1 MSPRPSTHAPRP
13 PWGPLSGP
21 LAGLLLLALGQP
33 AGAQIKTGA
42 PESSPASELPAA
54 AEEHDLATALQ
65 RFDSDLAAARAALA
79 PGASLEIEPFWLSMA
94 GLVERGHRQGRL
106 WLLEHLP
113 LRRLTSAQQRQLTA
127 DLLEGLF
134 AGPELAPAELEQ
146 ALLALCDAVSRLPRT
161 RADAWAL
168 SGLADG
174 QPDPVR
180 AAALLALAEAALGD
194 LSRGEAAALA
204 EADQLLV
211 KLIVAYPK
219 SRSAERGRRRLG
231 DVLIRRYEADRERW
245 WQEWST
251 SVEPPDPA
259 RHPARSWWPRFEGL
273 AQEGVGPARWWL
285 AVHAPRSEADPE
297 EQQRRRERYLAAI
310 LQHHADDDWLLPAIQ
325 ESARLVD
332 DLSFAAVSQL
342 LERLAE
348 SSRNPEVR
356 AWSLFS
362 LAGLLAA
369 QPAERPRALAA
380 YQRLL
385 RELPSH
391 RLAQSVGPR
400 IFALTRLQVGQQP
413 PDIALGAVGGGP
425 ERLSDFRGQPLVVA
439 FWSSEIGGFVPGWE
453 LLEAGLERLA
463 PARFGLLAVNL
474 DSDPAAAQAEVRAA
488 GLRGQHLFLGEPNAA
503 WPRTWDLRSFPVLFV
518 LDAEG
523 RIAAR
528 DVGASEAVEHLEALL
543 GAVGDRARGP
553 AGGAADA
560 AGRTRSSPT
569 RNRD

>member
-1 MSPRPSTHAPRP
+1 MSPRRSNTAPRL
-13 PWGPLSGP
+13 PWGPLCGP
-21 LAGLLLLALGQP
+21 LAGLLLLCLGRQ
-33 AGAQIKTGA
+33 GSAQIQTAA
-42 PESSPASELPAA
+42 PESRPASAA
-54 AEEHDLATALQ
+54 AGATAEPDLATALAS
-65 RFDSDLAAARAALA
+65 FETDLAAARAALA
-79 PGASLEIEPFWLSMA
+79 PGATLEIEPFWLRMA
-94 GLVERGHRQGRL
+94 GLVSRGHGPGRL

-113 LRRLTSAQQRQLTA
+113 LRRLTSAQQRALSSE
-127 DLLEGLF
+127 LLEGLF
-134 AGPELAPAELEQ
+134 AGPDIPPAELEQ
-146 ALLALCDAVSRLPRT
+146 ALSALADAVSRLPRA

-168 SGLADG
+168 AGLAEG
-174 QPDPVR
+174 QPDLVR
-180 AAALLALAEAALGD
+180 AAALLALAEAALAD

-211 KLIVAYPK
+211 KLIVAYPQ
-219 SRSAERGRRRLG
+219 SRSAARGRQRLCE
-231 DVLIRRYEADRERW
+231 VLIRRYEADRERW
-245 WQEWST
+245 WQEWSN

-285 AVHAPRSEADPE
+285 AVHAPRSDADPD

-332 DLSFAAVSQL
+332 DLSIAAVSNL

-369 QPAERPRALAA
+369 QPEQRPRALAC
-380 YQRLL
+380 YQRLQ

-391 RLAQSVGPR
+391 RLAQSVAPR
-400 IFALTRLQVGQQP
+400 IFALTHLQLGQQP

-474 DSDPAAAQAEVRAA
+474 DSDPAAAEAEVRAA

-503 WPRTWDLRSFPVLFV
+503 WPRTWDLRTFPVIFV

-528 DVGASEAVEHLEALL
+528 DLSASEAVEQLEALL
-543 GAVGDRARGP
+543 GSGGDRARP
-553 AGGAADA
+553 RASGAADA
-560 AGRTRSSPT
+560 AGRTRSSPN
-569 RNRD
+569 RNRE